1 MMMMIVTIADL
12 IIFAG
17 YSQFDVILLFGVC
30 WVEVPDIC
38 SLAVFRVNDNAATV
52 VSPCEGHQVLHTI
65 PQNTRELVPALLQP
79 WLHLRNTPAGNH
91 FKFRLKYFPSIT

>member
-1 MMMMIVTIADL
+1 MMMIVTIADL

-38 SLAVFRVNDNAATV
+38 SLAVFRVNDDAATV
-52 VSPCEGHQVLHTI
+52 VSPLPQVLGPMAPFAESH
-65 PQNTRELVPALLQP
+65 
-79 WLHLRNTPAGNH
+79 
-91 FKFRLKYFPSIT
+91 